1 MVDEKK
7 LTDFIRPML
16 AKSYANAFDDEGWI
30 FEIKWDGYRAIADL
44 SKDEPLFYSR
54 NGISFLSKFDK
65 VSRDFE
71 NQKHKMILDGEIV
84 AYDEN
89 GRPSFQLLQQ
99 IGDNPNLALVYQVFD
114 LLWLNGHSTE
124 ELPLTQRKELL
135 KDALVET
142 DVIKYCDHISE
153 KGIDF
158 FEQMKKMKLEGMI
171 AKKADSEYVENHR
184 TTDWLKIKFTNTEE
198 VIICGFTE
206 PRGSR
211 KGFGAL
217 ILGKYIDGK
226 LIYSGHTGTGF
237 NQESLSIMHERLKKL
252 VIKNSPFETKP
263 KTNMPVTWVKPELVC
278 EIKFSE
284 ITKDGIFRHPVFVA
298 VREDKNPEEIGESAS
313 ETNSSNAKSKKMKS
327 KTPAKKTKVSEK
339 DKEVT
344 LNRHTLKLT
353 NQDKIY
359 FPKDGIT
366 KGDVIE
372 YYQSVADYILPH
384 LKNRPLSLNRFPNGI
399 EEQSFY
405 QKDASDNIPE
415 WVKTT
420 PVYSES
426 NDKYIDYI
434 YCNDK
439 ATLAYLNNLGCIDL
453 NPWNSSLPDLEH
465 PDFLVLDLDPSKKN
479 TFDHVIETALQVNEV
494 LESIKIKGYC
504 KTSGSTGIHV
514 YIPMG
519 GKYDFDQVKDFAHI
533 LMKQVHEKLPEITT
547 LERSLQKRDDKKI
560 YLDYLQ
566 NRTGQTLASAYSLR
580 PKEGASVS
588 MPLEW
593 NEVKTGMKPTDFT
606 IHNALERIKEKG
618 DLFKPVLGKGI
629 DMMKALELLQNFE

>member
-1 MVDEKK
+1 
-7 LTDFIRPML
+7 ML
-16 AKSYANAFDDEGWI
+16 AKLSEKAFDDQDWV

-44 SKDEPLFYSR
+44 SNDQPLFYSR
-54 NGISFLSKFDK
+54 NGISFLSKFSK
-65 VSRDFE
+65 VAQDFLL
-71 NQKHKMILDGEIV
+71 QKQHMILDGEIV

-124 ELPLTQRKELL
+124 ELTLLQRKELL
-135 KDALVET
+135 KEALIET
-142 DVIKYCDHISE
+142 DTIKYCDHIPE
-153 KGIDF
+153 KGIEF

-171 AKKADSEYVENHR
+171 AKRADSQYIENHR
-184 TTDWLKIKFTNTEE
+184 TSDWLKIKFSNTEE
-198 VIICGFTE
+198 AIICGFTE

-211 KGFGAL
+211 ENFGAL
-217 ILGKYIDGK
+217 ILGKYINDK
-226 LIYSGHTGTGF
+226 LTYCGHTGTGF
-237 NQESLSIMHERLKKL
+237 NKTSLRQLYGELEKL
-252 VIKNSPFETKP
+252 IVKTAPFDEIP
-263 KTNMPVTWVKPELVC
+263 KTNMPVTWIKPELVC
-278 EIKFSE
+278 EIKYSE
-284 ITKDGIFRHPVFVA
+284 ITKDGIYRHPVFIA
-298 VREDKNPEEIGESAS
+298 IREDKEPQEVKSPVNNKYTEKFKDMKATTS
-313 ETNSSNAKSKKMKS
+313 SKK
-327 KTPAKKTKVSEK
+327 TAHAEK
-339 DKEVT
+339 EKEIT
-344 LNRHTLKLT
+344 LNKHIVKLT

-359 FPKDGIT
+359 FPNDGIT

-372 YYQSVADYILPH
+372 YYQSVASYILPH

-405 QKDASDNIPE
+405 QKDAGEHVPE
-415 WVKTT
+415 WIKTT
-420 PVYSES
+420 EVYSES

-465 PDFLVLDLDPSKKN
+465 PDYLVLDLDPSKKN
-479 TFDHVIETALQVNEV
+479 TFDDVIETALQVNEV
-494 LESIKIKGYC
+494 LNSIKIKGYC

-519 GKYDFDQVKDFAHI
+519 GNYDFDQVKDFAHI
-533 LMKQVHEKLPEITT
+533 LMKQVNKNLPKITT
-547 LERSLQKRDDKKI
+547 LERSLQKRASNKI

-588 MPLEW
+588 MPLDW
-593 NEVKTGMKPTDFT
+593 NELKAGIKPTDFN
-606 IHNALERIKEKG
+606 INNALERIKEKG

-629 DMMKALELLQNFE
+629 DMMKALEALQELND

>member
-1 MVDEKK
+1 
-7 LTDFIRPML
+7 ML
-16 AKSYANAFDDEGWI
+16 AKLAEKAFNDKDWI

-44 SKDEPLFYSR
+44 RLDQPLFYSR
-54 NGISFLSKFDK
+54 NGISFLSKFDMI
-65 VSRDFE
+65 SRDFIH
-71 NQKHKMILDGEIV
+71 QKHQMILDGEV
-84 AYDEN
+84 VLYDDQGKPN
-89 GRPSFQLLQQ
+89 FQLLQQ
-99 IGDNPNLALVYQVFD
+99 IQDNPNPALVYQVFD
-114 LLWLNGHSTE
+114 LLWLNGYSTE
-124 ELPLTQRKELL
+124 NLPLIQRKELL
-135 KDALVET
+135 KEALVET
-142 DVIKYCDHISE
+142 DIIKYCDHIPE

-171 AKKADSEYVENHR
+171 AKRADSLYIENHR
-184 TTDWLKIKFTNTEE
+184 TSDWLKIKFSSTED
-198 VIICGFTE
+198 VIICGFTA

-211 KGFGAL
+211 ESFGAL

-226 LIYSGHTGTGF
+226 LTYCGHTGTGF
-237 NQESLSIMHERLKKL
+237 NNISLKQLYERLRKM
-252 VIKNSPFETKP
+252 VIKTSPFEIIP
-263 KTNMPVTWVKPELVC
+263 KTNMPVTWTKPELVC
-278 EIKFSE
+278 EIKYSE

-298 VREDKNPEEIGESAS
+298 VREDKSPEEI
-313 ETNSSNAKSKKMKS
+313 TDSSFNAKSNEMKA
-327 KTPAKKTKVSEK
+327 KTPSKKTKVSEK
-339 DKEVT
+339 EKEIT
-344 LNRHTLKLT
+344 LNKHIVKLT

-359 FPKDGIT
+359 FPEDGIT

-372 YYQSVADYILPH
+372 YYQSVASYILPY

-405 QKDASDNIPE
+405 QKDAGEHIPD
-415 WVKTT
+415 WIQTT
-420 PVYSES
+420 QVYSES

-465 PDFLVLDLDPSKKN
+465 PDYLVLDLDPSKKN
-479 TFDHVIETALQVNEV
+479 TFDDVIETALQVNEV
-494 LESIKIKGYC
+494 LNSITIKGYC

-533 LMKQVHEKLPEITT
+533 LMKQVNEKLPKITT
-547 LERSLQKRDDKKI
+547 LERSLQKRDQKKI

-580 PKEGASVS
+580 PKQGASVS
-588 MPLEW
+588 MPLDWDELKPG
-593 NEVKTGMKPTDFT
+593 VKPTDFN
-606 IHNALERIKEKG
+606 IHNALDRIKDKG
-618 DLFKPVLGKGI
+618 DPFKPVLGKGI
-629 DMMKALELLQNFE
+629 DMMKALELLQNIE